1 VEVKGSVQTD
11 KLGQKEILLLFKNQN
26 VKDIKEAINKYV
38 QDAPD
43 KDDSLIKRLS
53 ALNDQFHEV
62 WVLLNPS

>member
-1 VEVKGSVQTD
+1 MEVKGSVQTD

-26 VKDIKEAINKYV
+26 VKDIKEAINKYI

-62 WVLLNPS
+62 WKLLNPS